1 MLSRGKFCRSIT
13 VTVKRRRRRK
23 AVTTKVEPEEQKLKI
38 VPKHEETS
46 GEEEEDD
53 DDDDDDDSE
62 SQGGEEV
69 EQSES
74 EEVELSESEESEE
87 EEDEASKRDTLKEL
101 LEPFGKD
108 QIIEFLKLAAL
119 EDPQLL
125 TRITQSAESDP
136 AHRKLFVHGL
146 GWDATYDQVLSV
158 FSQFGEVE
166 DCKVV
171 TDKATGRAK
180 GFAFVLFKSRAAALK
195 ALKDRQMKIGNR
207 MTSCQLASAGPVPTN
222 PVPDSSG
229 RKIFVANVG
238 SHVNPELL
246 RSFFAKFGELE
257 EGPLGFDSV
266 TGKFKGFAIFT
277 YKTAEGCKRALDE
290 PVKLFDKC
298 RLECRRAVEGLKNNK
313 NQQRI
318 STNTST
324 GFAGVP
330 QSDIV
335 GSMNYNVG
343 VNPAFYAANLNP
355 AALMMGQNPS
365 FGLANPM
372 MVSSL
377 NQTGLATS
385 IGANPQSLGFSGNYG
400 INTVSPSV
408 IGSYASQ
415 AALQGLGSYQGSQ
428 PGNSSAGS
436 AAAVAARPQSAGF
449 GSTGQTYPSYFGH

>member
-1 MLSRGKFCRSIT
+1 MAK
-13 VTVKRRRRRK
+13 KRK
-23 AVTTKVEPEEQKLKI
+23 AATTKVEPEEQKLKI

-46 GEEEEDD
+46 GE
-53 DDDDDDDSE
+53 DDDDDSE
-62 SQGGEEV
+62 SQEGEEV

-74 EEVELSESEESEE
+74 EESEEVEQSESEESEEE

-158 FSQFGEVE
+158 FSQYGEVE

-180 GFAFVLFKSRAAALK
+180 GFAFVLFKSRAAAQK
-195 ALKDRQMKIGNR
+195 ALKGRQMKIGNR
-207 MTSCQLASAGPVPTN
+207 MTSCQLASAGPIPTH

-290 PVKLFDKC
+290 PVKVFDKC

-324 GFAGVP
+324 GFAGVAGVP
-330 QSDIV
+330 QSDMV

-355 AALMMGQNPS
+355 AALMTGQNPG

-436 AAAVAARPQSAGF
+436 TAAVAARSQSAGF
-449 GSTGQTYPSYFGH
+449 GSTGQTFPSYFGH